1 MSLSSPPLAA
11 ADAHPLIPPSM
22 PRSGGALM
30 RYVADFGVD
39 GIDLYDGDLA
49 GGSTPWLGGY
59 PCSSIVGCAL
69 TGGGRED
76 RPLWFL
82 KV

>member
-1 MSLSSPPLAA
+1 
-11 ADAHPLIPPSM
+11 
-22 PRSGGALM
+22 M